1 MPDISE
7 ATSPVYKT
15 TKQKIAEANLAK
27 EQAAN
32 LPKEF
37 GIAPQDLWYVLVLIA
52 VGTMYLAG
60 RKAWKGE
67 TDPET
72 KLSEGQPV
80 KKEVGAE
87 GLGKELVSMTKR
99 SWPAMLLEIG
109 PIVLF
114 IAIAVVPAVIE
125 TARWGSLQVESIW
138 IVALAL
144 PWAALPFVTSP
155 VSTPG
160 VDPQKRFAVG
170 ALCVVL
176 LAISLIWVNP
186 FERSS
191 SPNGLVVVFVLI
203 VAATA
208 IYLRLGWKKP
218 IPLFRIFHTKQE
230 SEVGTSDA

>member
-1 MPDISE
+1 
-7 ATSPVYKT
+7 
-15 TKQKIAEANLAK
+15 
-27 EQAAN
+27 
-32 LPKEF
+32 
-37 GIAPQDLWYVLVLIA
+37 
-52 VGTMYLAG
+52 
-60 RKAWKGE
+60 
-67 TDPET
+67 
-72 KLSEGQPV
+72 
-80 KKEVGAE
+80 
-87 GLGKELVSMTKR
+87 MTKR